1 MNFQDF
7 LSQGLGLIGAFNLR
21 IATVLFLLCL
31 IGEVAGISVPYLLET
46 IWLLAGYHFAH
57 GITPLPDLV
66 LLAFVAQLGREA
78 GALAL
83 YNIGRT
89 GSSLLARCKSRFK
102 LETDLS
108 DTLPFRL
115 LRRINLLSP
124 FAVALGRLLWL
135 RIPLTF
141 VLGAKRK
148 LKVLLLGVTLSSLVY
163 DSTYITLGA
172 VVGATTK
179 LEPMHMLL
187 YSLAA
192 LTMIYSVT
200 FAVRRSINT
209 LIARRQADRSLPGA
223 VSNGGQT

>member
-7 LSQGLGLIGAFNLR
+7 LSQGLGLIGAFNLKV
-21 IATVLFLLCL
+21 AAFLFLLCL
-31 IGEVAGISVPYLLET
+31 IGEVAGIFMPYLLET

-66 LLAFVAQLGREA
+66 LLAFVAQLGRQA
-78 GALAL
+78 GVLAL
-83 YNIGRT
+83 YNISRA
-89 GSSLLARCKSRFK
+89 GSSLLARYRSRFK
-102 LETDLS
+102 LKTKLS

-124 FAVALGRLLWL
+124 FGVALGRLLWL

-141 VLGAKRK
+141 VLGDKRK

-163 DSTYITLGA
+163 DGTYITLGA
-172 VVGATTK
+172 LVGATTK
-179 LEPMHMLL
+179 LEPMRMLL

-192 LTMIYSVT
+192 LTMIYGVT
-200 FAVRRSINT
+200 FAIRRSINA
-209 LIARRQADRSLPGA
+209 LIARRQGSGYG
-223 VSNGGQT
+223 VSTE